1 MTSIISK
8 WQSLSKKEKMNS
20 EEKNVKAE
28 GTVVQMNEKNE
39 IPGKSLYNIYCSFWS
54 VLWNNRDDQQEQLI
68 FYFFLSWAVADTA
81 EVILLKALI
90 LQVIGLYQ
98 KVVPHLVNQCKFDFS
113 KLLKGNTFF
122 HGVHIW
128 IICFGYEA
136 GGFKQIL
143 ELLMCFLIVQGL
155 CQRKECG
162 KKSPLFC
169 SFKYCSWP

>member
-1 MTSIISK
+1 MAK
-8 WQSLSKKEKMNS
+8 LKGLSCRWMRKM
-20 EEKNVKAE
+20 KFLVKAYITHIVHSDQFCE
-28 GTVVQMNEKNE
+28 TTGITSKN
-39 IPGKSLYNIYCSFWS
+39 GWFF
-54 VLWNNRDDQQEQLI
+54 I
-68 FYFFLSWAVADTA
+68 FYFIVLSWAVADTA

-122 HGVHIW
+122 HSVHIW
-128 IICFGYEA
+128 IMCFGYEA
-136 GGFKQIL
+136 GGLKQIL